1 MSGMSGM
8 SGMGGVKV
16 KGMSGMNMPESGGG
30 GSGGLTTPILK
41 RSYHHNASE
50 QDLQRPTMPQ
60 PFHSSPHM
68 NVEMNTTDENSDEN
82 GNGLNLYHHQGLSA
96 ELYRTRLDH
105 VAVRSKTEQR
115 LRAARREMA
124 SARAIEKQLE
134 AQALEYGFTSL
145 R

>member
-1 MSGMSGM
+1 
-8 SGMGGVKV
+8 
-16 KGMSGMNMPESGGG
+16 
-30 GSGGLTTPILK
+30 
-41 RSYHHNASE
+41 
-50 QDLQRPTMPQ
+50 
-60 PFHSSPHM
+60 M